1 MEMRAPLLAWKL
13 SLAETLAFGC
23 TVAAIV
29 AFSFGNFTSKSEAQA
44 LERRIENLEKQMHY
58 MRDDLT
64 AIRVSVEYVRGRM
77 EAEAAYEK
85 RDKNK

>member
-23 TVAAIV
+23 TVAAVV

-44 LERRIENLEKQMHY
+44 LDKRIENLERQSASIK
-58 MRDDLT
+58 DDLSV
-64 AIRVSVEYVRGRM
+64 IRSDVSYIRGKLSPK
-77 EAEAAYEK
+77 EK
-85 RDKNK
+85 

>member
-44 LERRIENLEKQMHY
+44 LERRIENLEKQLGSIK
-58 MRDDLT
+58 DDMS
-64 AIRVSVEYVRGRM
+64 AIRSDVSYIRGKISPK
-77 EAEAAYEK
+77 E
-85 RDKNK
+85 

>member
-1 MEMRAPLLAWKL
+1 MRAPLLAWKL

-44 LERRIENLEKQMHY
+44 LEKRIENLEKQLGSIK
-58 MRDDLT
+58 DDMSH
-64 AIRVSVEYVRGRM
+64 IRATTEYIKGRL
-77 EAEAAYEK
+77 EP
-85 RDKNK
+85 KN

>member
-44 LERRIENLEKQMHY
+44 LERRIENLEKQLGSIK
-58 MRDDLT
+58 DDISH
-64 AIRVSVEYVRGRM
+64 IRATTEYVKGRL
-77 EAEAAYEK
+77 EP
-85 RDKNK
+85 KN

>member
-13 SLAETLAFGC
+13 SLAEALAFGC

-44 LERRIENLEKQMHY
+44 SERRIENLEKQLGSIK
-58 MRDDLT
+58 DDMSH
-64 AIRVSVEYVRGRM
+64 IRATTEYIKGRL
-77 EAEAAYEK
+77 EP
-85 RDKNK
+85 KN